1 MEGLLPCRF
10 SGGVFLAML
19 AMATL
24 TKETLGIE
32 SYLAYGVALWFIV
45 VAPVTAI
52 VYWIFPLQLDQV
64 DVRDKDK
71 D

>member
-1 MEGLLPCRF
+1 
-10 SGGVFLAML
+10 ML